1 MRSFPSEGS
10 FGRLGG
16 GDDGF
21 DSLDVRIRLGV
32 SRLLFVLIVDGT
44 IDARFEG
51 EAVVAEMFGGIFVEL
66 GAERFFHDRELFG
79 GELQRDLGR
88 VVAVAVAEVLVYAV
102 LRPRRL
108 LVDDDLAG
116 RAL

>member
-1 MRSFPSEGS
+1 MRSVPSEGS

-21 DSLDVRIRLGV
+21 DRLDVRIRLGV

-66 GAERFFHDRELFG
+66 GAERLFHDRELLRR
-79 GELQRDLGR
+79 ELQRDLRGVCGVT
-88 VVAVAVAEVLVYAV
+88 VVEVFVDTELWSRRFLV
-102 LRPRRL
+102 
-108 LVDDDLAG
+108 
-116 RAL
+116 